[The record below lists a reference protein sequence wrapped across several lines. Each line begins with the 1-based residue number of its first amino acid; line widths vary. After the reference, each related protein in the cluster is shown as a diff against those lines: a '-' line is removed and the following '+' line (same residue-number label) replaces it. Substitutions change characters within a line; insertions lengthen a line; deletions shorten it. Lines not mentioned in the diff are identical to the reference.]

1 MNLSK
6 SKTAS
11 STNNSI
17 NNLTSNLTSNL
28 TKATKANWTIR
39 DRQFIWGDRTYL
51 MGILNVTPDSFSDG
65 GQFNSRDAAL
75 KQVAQMSPYID
86 MLDIGGEST
95 RPNAAAISAAE
106 EIDRVLP
113 IVAAIRDEYPDLPI
127 SIDTVK
133 ASVAKAAIAA
143 GADMLNDVSAGRAD
157 PEMLPLAG
165 KLQVPIFLM
174 HMQGEPR
181 TMQINPQYRDVVKDI
196 QQFLTDAISVAKS
209 CGIPKHL
216 VAIDP
221 GIGFGKTLD
230 HNLELLRNLRAF
242 QSIPVPLLL
251 GVSRKSF
258 IGKLCDRPDPSDRL
272 LGTIAACSAGIA
284 GGADILRVHDPKE
297 VAEACRV
304 SDAIFRY

>member
-1 MNLSK
+1 LNPNI
-6 SKTAS
+6 SKTENS
-11 STNNSI
+11 NKLTN
-17 NNLTSNLTSNL
+17 
-28 TKATKANWTIR
+28 WVIR
-39 DRQFIWGDRTYL
+39 DRKFIWGDRTYL

-75 KQVAQMSPYID
+75 RQVEQMLPYID

-95 RPNAAAISAAE
+95 RPNAQPVSAAE
-106 EIDRVLP
+106 ECDRILP
-113 IVAAIRDEYPDLPI
+113 IIQAIRETYPNLPI
-127 SIDTVK
+127 SVDTVK

-143 GADMLNDVSAGRAD
+143 GADMLNDVSAGRFD
-157 PEMLPLAG
+157 PEMLPLVG

-181 TMQINPQYRDVVKDI
+181 TMQTNPQYRDVVQDV
-196 QQFLTDAISVAKS
+196 QQFLTDAILVAKA

-216 VAIDP
+216 IAIDP

-230 HNLELLRNLRAF
+230 HNLKILKNL
-242 QSIPVPLLL
+242 QSFTEIHTPLLL

-258 IGKLCDRPDPSDRL
+258 IDKICDRPDPCDRL
-272 LGTIAACSAGIA
+272 FGTIAACSACIA

-297 VAEACRV
+297 IFEACRV
-304 SDAIFRY
+304 SDAIFR